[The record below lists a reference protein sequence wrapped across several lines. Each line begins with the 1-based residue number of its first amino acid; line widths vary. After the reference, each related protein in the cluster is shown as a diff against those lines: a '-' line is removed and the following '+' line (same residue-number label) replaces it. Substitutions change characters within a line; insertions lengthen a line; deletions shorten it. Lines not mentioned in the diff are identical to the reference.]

1 MQKSTKYSKN
11 AQQITL
17 NMHNKIVKKCTMRL
31 EKIKK
36 ICYPKKE
43 VSKMKLTKKGY
54 ITRLIDKEIEEN
66 LNIFGAI
73 SIEGPKWCGKT
84 WAALNHSNSVAYL
97 NNTADNFRE
106 KHLAE
111 MDVNLVLDK
120 EAPELI
126 DEWQEVPA
134 IWDAVRFKCDEDN
147 KKGKYILTGSSVP
160 VSDKIHHSGA
170 GRICKM
176 KMYTMSLYESGDSSG
191 EVSLK
196 DLFKNKVQNK
206 LVSKVELKRL
216 AELIVRGGWPETINI
231 SVNGAMKIARSYI
244 EAVLDKDI
252 IEIDGVK
259 RDKQKMEMLLRSL
272 ARNESTISGNN
283 VLMKDIDDNVTEED
297 VSISRNTVSDYL
309 NVLNRLHLIENQ
321 LPFMYKIRSRVNV
334 GKNSKRHFV
343 DPSLGCAI
351 LNITPEKLLN
361 DLETMGLYFEAL
373 CERDLKIYAES
384 IGAKLYHYRE
394 NDTGVEVDAI
404 VEIADGE
411 YGAIEIKLG
420 ANKEEEAA
428 KSLKRFYELA
438 DVKPKFMC
446 IICGLYDA
454 VVKRPDGIYVLP
466 ITALKP

>member
-1 MQKSTKYSKN
+1 
-11 AQQITL
+11 
-17 NMHNKIVKKCTMRL
+17 
-31 EKIKK
+31 
-36 ICYPKKE
+36 
-43 VSKMKLTKKGY
+43 MKLTKKDY
-54 ITRLIDKEIEEN
+54 IPRLIDKSIEEN
-66 LNIFGAI
+66 LEIFGAV

-84 WAALNHSNSVAYL
+84 WTALNHSNSVIYL

-134 IWDAVRFKCDEDN
+134 IWDAVRFKCDQDKE
-147 KKGKYILTGSSVP
+147 KGKYILTGSSVP

-176 KMYTMSLYESGDSSG
+176 KMRTMSLYESGDSSG

-196 DLFKNKVQNK
+196 ELFEGKVKNK
-206 LVSKVELKRL
+206 LVNKVELQRI
-216 AELIVRGGWPETINI
+216 AELIVGGGWPESINI
-231 SVNGAMKIARSYI
+231 SVDGAMKITKSYI

-252 IEIDGVK
+252 VAIDGVK
-259 RDKQKMEMLLRSL
+259 RDKTKMEMLLRSL
-272 ARNESTISGNN
+272 ARNESTISSNN
-283 VLMKDIDDNVTEED
+283 ILIKDIDDNVTEERT
-297 VSISRNTVSDYL
+297 SISKNTVADYL
-309 NVLNRLHLIENQ
+309 NILNRLHLIENQ
-321 LPFMYKIRSRVNV
+321 NSFMYKIRSRLNV
-334 GKNSKRHFV
+334 GKNPKRHFV

-351 LNITPEKLLN
+351 LNITPEKLINQL
-361 DLETMGLYFEAL
+361 DTFGLYFEAL

-420 ANKEEEAA
+420 ANKEEEAVA
-428 KSLKRFYELA
+428 SLKRFYELA
-438 DVKPKFMC
+438 EIKPKFMC
-446 IICGLYDA
+446 VICGLYDA

>member
-1 MQKSTKYSKN
+1 
-11 AQQITL
+11 
-17 NMHNKIVKKCTMRL
+17 
-31 EKIKK
+31 
-36 ICYPKKE
+36 
-43 VSKMKLTKKGY
+43 MKLTKNGY
-54 ITRLIDKEIEEN
+54 MPRLIDKSIDEN
-66 LNIFGAI
+66 LEIFGAI

-84 WAALNHSNSVAYL
+84 WTALNHANSVTYL

-111 MDVNLVLDK
+111 MDVNLILDK
-120 EAPELI
+120 DKPELI

-134 IWDAVRFKCDEDN
+134 IWDAVRFKCDQDSE
-147 KKGKYILTGSSVP
+147 KGKYILTGSSVP

-191 EVSLK
+191 DVSLK
-196 DLFKNKVQNK
+196 DLFDNNVKNK
-206 LVSKVELKRL
+206 LVNKTELRRI
-216 AELIVRGGWPETINI
+216 AELIVRGGWPVTISI
-231 SVNGAMKIARSYI
+231 SIEGAMKIARSYI
-244 EAVLDKDI
+244 EAVLEKDI

-272 ARNESTISGNN
+272 ARNESTISSNS
-283 VLMKDIDDNVTEED
+283 VLIKDIDDNVTEEE
-297 VSISRNTVSDYL
+297 VAVSRNTVADYL

-321 LPFMYKIRSRVNV
+321 NAFMYKIRSRINV
-334 GKNSKRHFV
+334 GKNPKRHFV
-343 DPSLGCAI
+343 DTSLGCAI

-361 DLETMGLYFEAL
+361 DLETFGLYFEAL

-394 NDTGVEVDAI
+394 SDTGLEVDAI

-428 KSLKRFYELA
+428 ASLKKFYEVA
-438 DVKPKFMC
+438 EVKPKFMC